1 MAGWVPLARPPEDPA
16 DREDATVTEP
26 VDIQV
31 RRLDPDLPLPSYAHP
46 GDAGA
51 DLVAAE
57 DVELAPGARRLVR
70 TGIAIAL
77 PEGHVGLVHP
87 RSGLAVRLGV
97 TVLNA
102 PGTVDAGYRGEIL
115 VNLVNHDPAATAKIS
130 RGDRI
135 AQLVVQRVERAVFT
149 GVDEL
154 TGTSRG
160 AGGHGS
166 TGGHQSLPAP
176 QQQV

>member
-1 MAGWVPLARPPEDPA
+1 LTDLVVP
-16 DREDATVTEP
+16 
-26 VDIQV
+26 I
-31 RRLDPDLPLPSYAHP
+31 RRLDPDLPPPAYAHP

-57 DVELAPGARRLVR
+57 DAELAPGARAAVR
-70 TGIAIAL
+70 TGVAVAIPA
-77 PEGHVGLVHP
+77 GYVGLVHP
-87 RSGLAVRLGV
+87 RSGLAARLGV

-115 VNLVNHDPAATAKIS
+115 VILINHDRANPVKIS

-135 AQLVVQRVERAVFT
+135 AQLVVQRVERAVFHE
-149 GVDEL
+149 VDEL
-154 TGTSRG
+154 DDTARG

-166 TGGHQSLPAP
+166 TGGHPALSTQQTQS
-176 QQQV
+176 

>member
-1 MAGWVPLARPPEDPA
+1 MSEGSSAVPDVVIP
-16 DREDATVTEP
+16 
-26 VDIQV
+26 I
-31 RRLDPDLPLPSYAHP
+31 RRLDPDLPLPAYSHP

-57 DVELAPGARRLVR
+57 DADLAPGARAAVR
-70 TGIAIAL
+70 TGIAVAI
-77 PEGHVGLVHP
+77 PDGYVGLVHP
-87 RSGLAVRLGV
+87 RSGLAARLGV

-115 VNLVNHDPAATAKIS
+115 VILVNHDREKTVKIS

-135 AQLVVQRVERAVFT
+135 AQLVVQRVERAEFQE
-149 GVDEL
+149 VDTL
-154 TGTSRG
+154 DDTARG

-166 TGGHQSLPAP
+166 TGGHQAL
-176 QQQV
+176 

>member
-1 MAGWVPLARPPEDPA
+1 MVMD
-16 DREDATVTEP
+16 VH
-26 VDIQV
+26 V
-31 RRLDPDLPLPSYAHP
+31 RLLDPGLPLPAYAHP

-51 DLVAAE
+51 DLFAAQ
-57 DVELAPGARRLVR
+57 DVEIGPGERALVR

-77 PEGHVGLVHP
+77 PTGYVGLVHP
-87 RSGLAVRLGV
+87 RSGLAARMGV

-115 VNLVNHDPAATAKIS
+115 VNLINHDRVISAKIC

-135 AQLVVQRVERAVFT
+135 AQLVIQRVERAHFHVVEDLPDT
-149 GVDEL
+149 V
-154 TGTSRG
+154 RG

-166 TGGHQSLPAP
+166 TGGHAGLAPAAILEAE
-176 QQQV
+176 Q

>member
-1 MAGWVPLARPPEDPA
+1 
-16 DREDATVTEP
+16 
-26 VDIQV
+26 V

-51 DLVAAE
+51 DLVCAE
-57 DVELAPGARRLVR
+57 DVELAPGARSLVR
-70 TGIAIAL
+70 TGVAIAL
-77 PEGHVGLVHP
+77 PEGYVGLVHP
-87 RSGLAVRLGV
+87 RSGLAARLGV

-115 VNLVNHDPAATAKIS
+115 VNLINHDRSAVAKIS

-135 AQLVVQRVERAVFT
+135 AQLVVQRVERAQFQV
-149 GVDEL
+149 VDEL
-154 TGTSRG
+154 PDSSRG

-166 TGGHQSLPAP
+166 TGGHAGLGGLDRAKEGL
-176 QQQV
+176 

>member
-1 MAGWVPLARPPEDPA
+1 MTDVVIPIRL
-16 DREDATVTEP
+16 
-26 VDIQV
+26 
-31 RRLDPDLPLPSYAHP
+31 LDPDLPLPAYAHP

-57 DVELAPGARRLVR
+57 DVELAPGARRAVR
-70 TGIAIAL
+70 TGIAVAI
-77 PEGHVGLVHP
+77 PEGYVGLVHP
-87 RSGLAVRLGV
+87 RSGLAARLGV

-115 VNLVNHDPAATAKIS
+115 VILVNHDPANPVKIS

-135 AQLVVQRVERAVFT
+135 AQLVVQRVEHARFQV
-149 GVDEL
+149 VDEL
-154 TGTSRG
+154 DETARG

-166 TGGHQSLPAP
+166 TGGHQALPT
-176 QQQV
+176 QQAQPVTKGGSDVLP

>member
-1 MAGWVPLARPPEDPA
+1 VTDPVPVP
-16 DREDATVTEP
+16 
-26 VDIQV
+26 IQ
-31 RRLDPDLPLPSYAHP
+31 RLDPDLPTPAYAHP

-57 DVELAPGARRLVR
+57 EVAIAPGGRALVR
-70 TGIAIAL
+70 TGVAVAL
-77 PEGHVGLVHP
+77 PEGYVGLVHP
-87 RSGLAVRLGV
+87 RSGLAARLGV

-115 VNLVNHDPAATAKIS
+115 VNLINHDRSAVAKIA

-135 AQLVVQRVERAVFT
+135 AQLVVQRVERADFLV
-149 GVDEL
+149 VDVLPES
-154 TGTSRG
+154 SRG

-166 TGGHQSLPAP
+166 TGGHAGLVSGEVGPRSHERKGRL
-176 QQQV
+176 